1 MPSFRS
7 TRRVRHSAQNMF
19 DLVTNVEAYPQFVPL
34 CTGMGLRQRT
44 RNAEGVETLLAD
56 MEIGYKAVRER
67 FTSRVVC
74 DRQNLTILV
83 DYVDGPFSRMK
94 NRWVFRDEPEAGR
107 GASTVEFFIDYE
119 FKSRVLGLL
128 MGSMFDTA
136 FRRFSAAFERRADEV
151 YGRPGAAS
159 AASASRSSATSTDF

>member
-1 MPSFRS
+1 MPSFRT

-19 DLVTNVEAYPQFVPL
+19 DLVTDVEAYPQFVPL
-34 CTGMGLRQRT
+34 CTSMRLRQRT
-44 RNAEGVETLLAD
+44 RNEEGVETLLAD
-56 MEIGYKAVRER
+56 MEVGYKAIRER

-74 DRQNLTILV
+74 DRANLTILV

-94 NRWVFRDEPEAGR
+94 NRWLFRDEPGGQ

-119 FKSRVLGLL
+119 FRSRVLGLL

-136 FRRFSAAFERRADEV
+136 FRRFAAAFERRADEV
-151 YGRPGAAS
+151 YGRAGTAS
-159 AASASRSSATSTDF
+159 AASASRSSATSRDF

>member
-1 MPSFRS
+1 MPSFRT

-19 DLVTNVEAYPQFVPL
+19 DLVTDVEAYPQFVPL
-34 CTGMGLRQRT
+34 CTGMRLRQRT
-44 RNAEGVETLLAD
+44 RDAEGVETLLAD
-56 MEIGYKAVRER
+56 MEVGYKAIRER

-74 DRQNLTILV
+74 DRANLTILV

-94 NRWVFRDEPEAGR
+94 NRWVFRDQPGA

-119 FKSRVLGLL
+119 FKSRLLGLL

-151 YGRPGAAS
+151 YGRPGAVS
-159 AASASRSSATSTDF
+159 AASASKSSATSTDF

>member
-1 MPSFRS
+1 MPSFRT

-19 DLVTNVEAYPQFVPL
+19 DLVTDVEAYPQFVPL
-34 CTGMGLRQRT
+34 CTGMRLRQRT
-44 RNAEGVETLLAD
+44 RTAEGVETLVAD
-56 MEIGYKAVRER
+56 MEVGYKAIRER
-67 FTSRVVC
+67 FTSRVAC
-74 DRQNLTILV
+74 DRANLTILV

-94 NRWVFRDEPEAGR
+94 NRWLFRDEPGGQ
-107 GASTVEFFIDYE
+107 GASAVEFFIDYE

-151 YGRPGAAS
+151 YGRAGAAS
-159 AASASRSSATSTDF
+159 AAASSRSSATSTDF

>member
-1 MPSFRS
+1 
-7 TRRVRHSAQNMF
+7 MF
-19 DLVTNVEAYPQFVPL
+19 DLVTDVEAYPQFVPL
-34 CTGMGLRQRT
+34 CTGMRLRQRT
-44 RNAEGVETLLAD
+44 CNAEGVETLLAD
-56 MEIGYKAVRER
+56 MEVGYKAIRER

-74 DRQNLTILV
+74 DRANLTILV

-94 NRWVFRDEPEAGR
+94 NRWVFRDEPGAGR

-151 YGRPGAAS
+151 YGRPSAVS